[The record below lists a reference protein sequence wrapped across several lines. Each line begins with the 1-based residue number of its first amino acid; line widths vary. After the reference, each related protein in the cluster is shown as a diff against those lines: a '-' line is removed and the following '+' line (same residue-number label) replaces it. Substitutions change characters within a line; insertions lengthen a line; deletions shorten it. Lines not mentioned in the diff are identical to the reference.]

1 MAGTFFISGFDPESG
16 EDANL
21 TEEQFDHWAKR
32 FHSPEILVQNAKG
45 ELLTVPVPIK

>member
-21 TEEQFDHWAKR
+21 TEEQFDHWAER
-32 FHSPEILVQNAKG
+32 FHSLEILVQNAKG
-45 ELLTVPVPIK
+45 ELLAVPVPIK